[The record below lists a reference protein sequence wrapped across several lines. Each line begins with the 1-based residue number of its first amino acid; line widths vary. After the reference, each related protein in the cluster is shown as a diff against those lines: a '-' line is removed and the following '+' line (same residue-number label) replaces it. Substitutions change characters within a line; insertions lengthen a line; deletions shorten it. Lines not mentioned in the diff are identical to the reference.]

1 MYSADNPQAAPQQR
15 EGKKASLLWVPAEE
29 MRKPHDSDSKV
40 LDLKRARRQRD
51 HEVKFYRRDAKSSK
65 PGFSSLLGWKRLVHP
80 ATAPGADRSQG
91 LNPRDSDLVSLGL
104 SPGICAFNEHNDLF
118 LFSNI
123 CRLHF

>member
-80 ATAPGADRSQG
+80 ATAPGAD
-91 LNPRDSDLVSLGL
+91 L
-104 SPGICAFNEHNDLF
+104 SSTPAARTARAGHARGSSNELQVP
-118 LFSNI
+118 
-123 CRLHF
+123 